1 MTRLWLVPSL
11 GKNTLQLL
19 FDFNM
24 FPQIDRFLSEEFM
37 NKSDLAQALAQK
49 DHPSVKNAKMVV
61 DMIFEIMTESLVR
74 GQKIEIRGFG
84 SLTTREYGAYM
95 GRNPRSG
102 ELIRVKEKKL
112 PYFKIGKDLKDRLN
126 AGNGKGEG

>member
-1 MTRLWLVPSL
+1 
-11 GKNTLQLL
+11 
-19 FDFNM
+19 
-24 FPQIDRFLSEEFM
+24 M
-37 NKSDLAQALAQK
+37 NKSDLAQVLAQK
-49 DHPSVKNAKMVV
+49 DHLSLKNAKVVV
-61 DMIFEIMTESLVR
+61 DTIFEIMTESLVR

-126 AGNGKGEG
+126 AGNSEGEG